1 MSPTTTGSSMT
12 AAASTSGNYKVPRL
26 CFVDPPGRPDL
37 QLSALLQRAQETDAP
52 GHGEERNIHGF
63 AVHPGIA
70 GVYQIYVILEASLC
84 MRTNICILLL

>member
-52 GHGEERNIHGF
+52 GHGEERNIHGS

-70 GVYQIYVILEASLC
+70 GVFAVDLHRPMCMHYIYIILY
-84 MRTNICILLL
+84 TP